1 MVPLQ
6 EYTYIINY
14 HFIGVVTTG
23 TMLAAIVFFSIFYY
37 FYIEKTPMIGYTG
50 FYLSTVLVG
59 LLSSSLLILSILG
72 QIDQFNQRS
81 FYRIDLVIDYL
92 NFFAVY
98 IMFLHLLHRPEKS
111 LRIVPVFML
120 IVFEN
125 LGEVY
130 EMHWLFIFLYL
141 YILMGIL
148 ILFTLSEMT
157 RRYKS
162 ELGLFLCIYASI
174 IIYYTLHHDF
184 SFQGIPFSSYEW
196 ITVLFIV
203 VGTIVYYMYNYSLL
217 LKDKERLLNILT
229 HDHLTGLFSKSFF
242 AEQLSMAEKGIV
254 LFIDVNHLKNVNDE
268 LGHLVGDE
276 LLKQFGEYL
285 LERTNDDM
293 LPSRFGGD
301 EVTILLT
308 SKNLE
313 AAQILAYDLM
323 NKFKDILF
331 FLEFHDHDV
340 GINIGIAN
348 FTRYRG
354 DEAVA
359 NADNAMYLSKRN
371 GTYELGIHLQE
382 GDI

>member
-1 MVPLQ
+1 
-6 EYTYIINY
+6 
-14 HFIGVVTTG
+14 
-23 TMLAAIVFFSIFYY
+23 
-37 FYIEKTPMIGYTG
+37 
-50 FYLSTVLVG
+50 
-59 LLSSSLLILSILG
+59 
-72 QIDQFNQRS
+72 
-81 FYRIDLVIDYL
+81 
-92 NFFAVY
+92 
-98 IMFLHLLHRPEKS
+98 
-111 LRIVPVFML
+111 
-120 IVFEN
+120 
-125 LGEVY
+125 
-130 EMHWLFIFLYL
+130 
-141 YILMGIL
+141 
-148 ILFTLSEMT
+148 
-157 RRYKS
+157 
-162 ELGLFLCIYASI
+162 
-174 IIYYTLHHDF
+174 
-184 SFQGIPFSSYEW
+184 
-196 ITVLFIV
+196 
-203 VGTIVYYMYNYSLL
+203 
-217 LKDKERLLNILT
+217 
-229 HDHLTGLFSKSFF
+229 
-242 AEQLSMAEKGIV
+242 MAEKGIV